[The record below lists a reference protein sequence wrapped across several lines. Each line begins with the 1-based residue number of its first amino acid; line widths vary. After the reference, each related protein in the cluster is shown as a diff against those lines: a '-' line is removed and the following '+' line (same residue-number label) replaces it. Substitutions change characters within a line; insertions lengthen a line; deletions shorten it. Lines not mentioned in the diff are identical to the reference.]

1 MEPIPVFLID
11 SNTTF
16 LRIATR
22 LLLEYY
28 QQHMHVVGSTA
39 QYDEALQQAATLKPR
54 VILLGVG
61 QHSLESLQHI
71 PSLREILPRICII
84 VLGSLDID
92 IYRQAALDAGAD
104 DFVPKAAI
112 NHALLPAIQQCINKG
127 QSSRERF
134 A

>member
-1 MEPIPVFLID
+1 
-11 SNTTF
+11 
-16 LRIATR
+16 
-22 LLLEYY
+22 
-28 QQHMHVVGSTA
+28 
-39 QYDEALQQAATLKPR
+39 
-54 VILLGVG
+54 
-61 QHSLESLQHI
+61 
-71 PSLREILPRICII
+71 

>member
-1 MEPIPVFLID
+1 MDPIAVFLID
-11 SNTTF
+11 NNTTF

-22 LLLEYY
+22 LLHEYY
-28 QQHMHVVGSTA
+28 QQHMCVVGSTA
-39 QYDEALQQAATLKPR
+39 QYDEALQQAEILKPR

-71 PSLREILPRICII
+71 PRLREVLPNACII

-92 IYRQAALDAGAD
+92 IYRQAALNAGAD

-112 NHALLPAIQQCINKG
+112 NHALLPAIQQCTQKG
-127 QSSRERF
+127 QSSQARSV
-134 A
+134 

>member
-71 PSLREILPRICII
+71 PRLREILPRICII

-112 NHALLPAIQQCINKG
+112 NHALLPAIQQCTNRG
-127 QSSRERF
+127 QSSRERS

>member
-1 MEPIPVFLID
+1 MEPIPVLLID

-28 QQHMHVVGSTA
+28 QQHMDVVGTTA
-39 QYDEALQQAATLKPR
+39 SHDEALQQAAALRPR
-54 VILLGVG
+54 VILLGIG

-71 PSLREILPRICII
+71 PRLREVLPDACII

-92 IYRQAALDAGAD
+92 IYRQAALRAGANE
-104 DFVPKAAI
+104 FVPKVAI
-112 NHALLPAIQQCINKG
+112 NHALLPAIRQCTN
-127 QSSRERF
+127 SREHS